1 MNYRYVAYHLGRLL
15 LVLAAALGLTTV
27 GELAG
32 FGFAKDERLAEVA
45 LGAGTLLAGL
55 AGLVLWGFGRRA
67 EVETLHRRDALL
79 LVAVGWLLGAGLAA
93 TPYYVWAQLGGPQ
106 SLPPPMVSPAVDPV
120 TGELSPLEP
129 WSPPPHPFLSPA
141 ACYFEAMSG
150 LTTTGAT
157 VLSAYPNDIE
167 SLPKGLLLWR
177 ALTHW
182 LGGLGIVVLF
192 VAVLP
197 LVGGGGKKLFY
208 AEAPGPK
215 SQGVRPR
222 IAETA
227 RALWMIYLVLTV
239 AQACAFHIAG
249 MPWFDSICHT
259 FATLAT
265 GGFSTKN
272 ASMGA
277 YYANPWI
284 DWITIAFMVL
294 AGINFGLYYQLIN
307 RRFSAVIRDPE
318 LRLYLTIIA
327 VASVV
332 IAACIYGRPGVLT
345 TGATQTPGV
354 ANALRDGM
362 FQSVAVQTTTGFATV
377 DFNQWSFLPQ
387 AVLIALMCVG
397 GCAGSTGGGCK
408 VVRVL
413 VAAKIVLAEFER
425 VFRPNVVKPTR
436 VGGAVIDP
444 EVGRSVLIYFLVVVL
459 LFGVGSVALKLLEP
473 AGTLDFT
480 SAATAS
486 LTTLMNVGPGLNRVG
501 AVENYGFFT
510 AGSKL
515 LLALWMALGRLEIF
529 ALLVLLY
536 PRFWSGR

>member
-1 MNYRYVAYHLGRLL
+1 MNYRYVAYHLGLLL

-27 GELAG
+27 MELLV
-32 FGFAKDERLAEVA
+32 FGLTRGERLAEVA
-45 LGAGTLLAGL
+45 LGVGTLLTALTGGGL
-55 AGLVLWGFGRRA
+55 WYVGRNTT
-67 EVETLHRRDALL
+67 VETLHRRDALL
-79 LVAVGWLLGAGLAA
+79 LVAAGWLLGAGLAA
-93 TPYYVWAQLGGPQ
+93 TPYYVWAQIGGAEQAAEPPVPLSPQ
-106 SLPPPMVSPAVDPV
+106 DPATTPVVFTPPPPRHA
-120 TGELSPLEP
+120 
-129 WSPPPHPFLSPA
+129 FYSPA

-157 VLSAYPNDIE
+157 VLSSYPNDIE

-227 RALWMIYLVLTV
+227 RALWLIYLALTV
-239 AQACAFHIAG
+239 AQASALRIAG
-249 MPWFDSICHT
+249 MPWFDAICHT
-259 FATLAT
+259 MATLAT
-265 GGFSTKN
+265 GGFSTQN

-284 DWITIAFMVL
+284 DWITIGFMVL
-294 AGINFGLYYQLIN
+294 AGVNFGLYYQLVN
-307 RRFSAVIRDPE
+307 RRFLAVFRDPE
-318 LRLYLTIIA
+318 LRLYLAIIA

-332 IAACIYGRPGVLT
+332 IAASIVGRPEVLT
-345 TGATQTPGV
+345 TGETVTPDV
-354 ANALRDGM
+354 VNAVRDGM
-362 FQSVAVQTTTGFATV
+362 FQAVSVQTTTGFATV

-387 AVLIALMCVG
+387 AVLLALMFVG

-425 VFRPNVVKPTR
+425 VFRPNVVKPIR

-444 EVGRSVLIYFLVVVL
+444 DVGRSVLIYFVVVGL
-459 LFGVGSVALKLLEP
+459 LFGVGAVALKLLEP

-480 SAATAS
+480 TAATAS
-486 LTTLMNVGPGLNRVG
+486 LTTLMNVGPGLGRVG
-501 AVENYGFFT
+501 AVEHYGFFS
-510 AGSKL
+510 AASQA

-536 PRFWSGR
+536 PRFWTGR

>member
-1 MNYRYVAYHLGRLL
+1 MNYRYVAYHLGLLL
-15 LVLAAALGLTTV
+15 LVLAAALGLTTAL
-27 GELAG
+27 ELVV
-32 FGFAKDERLAEVA
+32 FGWTDGERLAEVA
-45 LGAGTLLAGL
+45 LGVSTLLTGL
-55 AGLVLWGFGRRA
+55 AGAALWYAGRNTA
-67 EVETLHRRDALL
+67 VESLHRRDALL
-79 LVAVGWLLGAGLAA
+79 LVAAGWLVGAGLAA
-93 TPYYVWAQLGGPQ
+93 TPYYVWAQLGGPGHVVEQ
-106 SLPPPMVSPAVDPV
+106 APVLTPQELAVTPAVFVPPPPR
-120 TGELSPLEP
+120 
-129 WSPPPHPFLSPA
+129 HPFTSPA

-157 VLSAYPNDIE
+157 VLSASPNDIE
-167 SLPKGLLLWR
+167 SLPRGLLLWR

-227 RALWMIYLVLTV
+227 RALWMIYLILTV
-239 AQACAFHIAG
+239 AQTSAFRIAG
-249 MPWFDSICHT
+249 MTWFDSICHT

-265 GGFSTKN
+265 GGFSTQN

-284 DWITIAFMVL
+284 DWITVLFMVL
-294 AGINFGLYYQLIN
+294 AGVNFGLYYQLIN
-307 RRFSAVIRDPE
+307 RRFSAVFRDPE
-318 LRLYLTIIA
+318 LRLYLAIIA
-327 VASVV
+327 VASLV
-332 IAACIYGRPGVLT
+332 IAASIFGRPEVLT
-345 TGATQTPGV
+345 TGETQTPGV
-354 ANALRDGM
+354 ANALRDGT
-362 FQSVAVQTTTGFATV
+362 FQAVAVQTTTGFATV
-377 DFNQWSFLPQ
+377 DFNQWSFLPK
-387 AVLIALMCVG
+387 AVLIALMFVG

-436 VGGAVIDP
+436 VGGSVIDP
-444 EVGRSVLIYFLVVVL
+444 EVGRSVLIYFVVVAL
-459 LFGVGSVALKLLEP
+459 LFGVGAVGLKLLEP
-473 AGTLDFT
+473 AGSLDFT

-486 LTTLMNVGPGLNRVG
+486 LTTLMNVGPGLSQVG
-501 AVENYGFFT
+501 AVENYGFFS
-510 AGSKL
+510 AGSQML
-515 LLALWMALGRLEIF
+515 MALWMALGRLEIF

>member
-1 MNYRYVAYHLGRLL
+1 MNYRYVAHQLGLLL
-15 LVLAAALGLTTV
+15 LVMAAALGLTTLA
-27 GELAG
+27 EMAG
-32 FGFAKDERLAEVA
+32 FGWKGGDEMRAGIA
-45 LGAGTLLAGL
+45 LGIATALATALGGTLWFAGRMTK
-55 AGLVLWGFGRRA
+55 AD
-67 EVETLHRRDALL
+67 TLNRRDALL
-79 LVAVGWLLGAGLAA
+79 LVSAGWLVGAGLAA
-93 TPYYVWAQLGGPQ
+93 VPYFAWAMMGGPEG
-106 SLPPPMVSPAVDPV
+106 VAPALIDST
-120 TGELSPLEP
+120 TGEITPERMGL
-129 WSPPPHPFLSPA
+129 HPFYSPA

-157 VLSAYPNDIE
+157 VLGSFPNDIE

-227 RALWMIYLVLTV
+227 RALWLIYTALTL
-239 AQACAFHIAG
+239 AQMGCFWMAG
-249 MPWFDSICHT
+249 MPWFDSLCHT

-265 GGFSTKN
+265 GGFSTQN
-272 ASMGA
+272 ASIGA

-284 DWITIAFMVL
+284 DWITIVFMVL
-294 AGINFGLYYQLIN
+294 AGVNFGLYYQLIH
-307 RRFSAVIRDPE
+307 RKWSAVWRDPE
-318 LRLYLTIIA
+318 LRLYLTIMV

-332 IAACIYGRPGVLT
+332 IAACIWGRPETLT
-345 TGATQTPGV
+345 TGQVQQPGV
-354 ANALRDGM
+354 GNAVRDGL
-362 FQSVAVQTTTGFATV
+362 FQVVAVQTTTGFATV
-377 DFNQWSFLPQ
+377 DFNLWSFFPK
-387 AVLIALMCVG
+387 AVLVALMFVG

-408 VVRVL
+408 VVRFL
-413 VAAKIVLAEFER
+413 VVGKILLAEFER

-436 VGGAVIDP
+436 VGGAVVEP
-444 EVGRSVLIYFLVVVL
+444 EVVRSVLIYFVMVGL
-459 LFGVGSVALKLLEP
+459 LFAVGAVALKMLEP

-480 SAATAS
+480 TAATAS
-486 LTTLMNVGPGLNRVG
+486 LTTLMNVGPGLHAVG
-501 AVENYGFFT
+501 AVENYGFFGP
-510 AGSKL
+510 GSQVL
-515 LLALWMALGRLEIF
+515 MALWMALGRLEIF